1 MGKAVIV
8 LNVVFFIMDAKDAI
22 EAGIELAKGESK
34 VGHHLCNKAT
44 NLEEELTYVEQLYSQ
59 LNT

>member
-1 MGKAVIV
+1 M